1 MKDLYILKDRLKEAL
16 QMRGMTPKQ
25 LSDKSGLYLST
36 IYRYLNG
43 ERIPKTDSIEIM
55 ANVLRVS
62 PAWLLGY
69 EVPPDLPDLTLTKD
83 DNLIVLIEQLRPTDR
98 DAVEAIVKAL
108 IDNYKKE
115 GNDDKPATEV

>member
-16 QMRGMTPKQ
+16 QMRDMTPKQ

-55 ANVLRVS
+55 AKVLRVS

-69 EVPPDLPDLTLTKD
+69 EVPPDPPDLTLAKD
-83 DNLIVLIEQLRPTDR
+83 DLTILIEQLEPR
-98 DAVEAIVKAL
+98 DKEVLLSIVKTL
-108 IDNYKKE
+108 LDKSKE
-115 GNDDKPATEV
+115 GSDDKPATEV